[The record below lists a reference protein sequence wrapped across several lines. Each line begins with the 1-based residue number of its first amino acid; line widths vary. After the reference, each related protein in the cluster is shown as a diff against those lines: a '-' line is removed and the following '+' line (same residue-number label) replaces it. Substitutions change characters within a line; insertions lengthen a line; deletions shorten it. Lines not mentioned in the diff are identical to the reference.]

1 MISNEKNL
9 ILNLL
14 LQMFVH
20 ATNENDQKKQIVF
33 FAILSKHN
41 SESLF

>member
-1 MISNEKNL
+1 MISNEKIL

-20 ATNENDQKKQIVF
+20 ATNENDQKIFFYF
-33 FAILSKHN
+33 FAI
-41 SESLF
+41 